1 MTTMANALQAS
12 QRAQIAALQAG
23 IKVLTDW
30 RRRHYGPGHWAYE
43 SGVRDLTFAEDG
55 HKHYQEYSEHIHQL
69 EDLIEIITDPGCTFS
84 EEDHSDL
91 PLFSGSL

>member
-1 MTTMANALQAS
+1 MSKKTGKVSQKKALQLA
-12 QRAQIAALQAG
+12 
-23 IKVLTDW
+23 IKTLIDW
-30 RRRHYGPGHWAYE
+30 RRRHYAMGEEAFKKGI
-43 SGVRDLTFAEDG
+43 DFTFAVDG
-55 HKHYQEYSEHIHQL
+55 HRNYTEYTQAIHQL